1 MNDYVRED
9 NAGTGHSAL
18 CEMNYTPETPDGQ
31 VDISKAVTVNEQ
43 FQISRQFWSYLVEQ
57 GILPSSR
64 DFLTP
69 VPHMSF
75 VWGESNVSFL
85 RKRHEVLSAHPLFA
99 GMEYS
104 EDYEQIGHWVPLI
117 MQGRPKGQKLAITHS
132 VRGTDVN
139 FGVLTRLLFTY
150 LSDRSSCTVHTQ
162 HEVVHIKKR
171 DEGWQ
176 LVVKDLRVNKE
187 RVVNARF
194 VFIGGGGAA
203 LLLLQ
208 KTGIPEAKGVGGFPV
223 SGQFLRCTN
232 QEIIERHHAKVYGKA
247 SVGAPP
253 MSVPHLDTRVID
265 GKQALLFGP
274 YAGFSTRFLKQGSLT
289 DLLRSIDKDNL
300 RSMMAVAR
308 DNWPLT
314 KYLIQQVLQSQQDR
328 IKALQDFIPDVNA
341 KDWEL
346 VVAGQRVQVI
356 KADPVKGGVLQFG
369 TEVINSADG
378 SVAALLGAS
387 PGASTAAP
395 IMLTVLRKCFGDKIP
410 EWENKLREIIPSYRK
425 PLSSDIELCKQVCER
440 TASILNLPA

>member
-1 MNDYVRED
+1 MNSTLNATETTESTPTDSMIDVALIGGGIMSATLGTLLHQLQPDWRIEFFERLNNVAEESSNAWN

-104 EDYEQIGHWVPLI
+104 EDYEQIGYWVPLI

-194 VFIGGGGAA
+194 VFIGGGG
-203 LLLLQ
+203 
-208 KTGIPEAKGVGGFPV
+208 GSF
-223 SGQFLRCTN
+223 
-232 QEIIERHHAKVYGKA
+232 A
-247 SVGAPP
+247 SVAKNR
-253 MSVPHLDTRVID
+253 HT
-265 GKQALLFGP
+265 
-274 YAGFSTRFLKQGSLT
+274 GSKRCWWLPGE
-289 DLLRSIDKDNL
+289 RSI
-300 RSMMAVAR
+300 
-308 DNWPLT
+308 
-314 KYLIQQVLQSQQDR
+314 
-328 IKALQDFIPDVNA
+328 
-341 KDWEL
+341 
-346 VVAGQRVQVI
+346 
-356 KADPVKGGVLQFG
+356 
-369 TEVINSADG
+369 
-378 SVAALLGAS
+378 
-387 PGASTAAP
+387 
-395 IMLTVLRKCFGDKIP
+395 LTVYESR
-410 EWENKLREIIPSYRK
+410 NY
-425 PLSSDIELCKQVCER
+425 
-440 TASILNLPA
+440 